1 MAKIRIMYW
10 KEIPVQLQVSDG
22 TKTKSIPL
30 DSRFQE
36 GVDAIAMFDGSAG
49 TNAYLDAWHWGKEQ
63 NITTNI
69 ETACKKL
76 ADQYN
81 NNFPNDFVKRI
92 RDLHISGTRK
102 PSPGA
107 VDHWL
112 NL

>member
-1 MAKIRIMYW
+1 MATIRIMYW
-10 KEIPVQLQVSDG
+10 KEIPVQIQILDG
-22 TKTKSIPL
+22 SNSKSIPL
-30 DSRFQE
+30 ASRFQE

-49 TNAYLDAWHWGKEQ
+49 TDAYLDSWHWGKEQ

-69 ETACKKL
+69 ETESKNL

-81 NNFPNDFVKRI
+81 KNFPNDFVKRI
-92 RDLHISGTRK
+92 RDLHRSGTRK

-112 NL
+112 N